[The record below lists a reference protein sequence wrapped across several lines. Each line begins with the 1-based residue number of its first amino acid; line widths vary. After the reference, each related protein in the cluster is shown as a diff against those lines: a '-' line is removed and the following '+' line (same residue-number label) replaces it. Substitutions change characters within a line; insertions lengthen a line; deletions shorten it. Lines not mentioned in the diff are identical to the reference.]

1 MECVQTVR
9 ILQIITLVI
18 SKGITDAENGANNG
32 LDLAKMIITVI
43 IIGKQSIRKNICTWN
58 FGFNTLEERKLI
70 DMEIKLKE
78 IDKDTLKVGDWVGI
92 AREVSYGWCSSFR
105 HKLIYP
111 AKITRITPKRT
122 KFFTDKFGEHDK
134 REIFYECDDQ
144 AARET
149 FLAKAFRDIQ
159 DGIFELTELK
169 RNDYIGRI
177 SDEDLPEVAKHME
190 AMMKILKKYKEN

>member
-1 MECVQTVR
+1 MAYR
-9 ILQIITLVI
+9 
-18 SKGITDAENGANNG
+18 G
-32 LDLAKMIITVI
+32 LDETRGSV
-43 IIGKQSIRKNICTWN
+43 
-58 FGFNTLEERKLI
+58 NTLEERKLI

-169 RNDYIGRI
+169 RNDYIGKI

>member
-9 ILQIITLVI
+9 ILQIITLVMN
-18 SKGITDAENGANNG
+18 KGITDAENGANNG
-32 LDLAKMIITVI
+32 LDAAKMIITVI
-43 IIGKQSIRKNICTWN
+43 ITGEQSIRKNICTWN
-58 FGFNTLEERKLI
+58 FGFNTFEERKLI

-92 AREVSYGWCSSFR
+92 ARNVSYGWCSSFR

-111 AKITRITPKRT
+111 EKITRITPKRT
-122 KFFTDKFGEHDK
+122 KFFTDKGEHDK